1 MSDLCWC
8 GSGKAYAECP
18 QMNDQKI
25 ALLQKQ
31 GMEVPSRDM
40 IKTPEQIAG
49 IRAACKINTAVLD
62 EVAKHIKAGMTTAEI
77 DRIVY
82 DSPLLMV
89 QRLRRWVT
97 RASPRAYV
105 RRLTTRFATVF
116 RANATCCAAAIL

>member
-8 GSGKAYAECP
+8 GSGKAYAECH

-49 IRAACKINTAVLD
+49 IRAACKINTGVLD

-82 DSPLLMV
+82 DRCSWCNACTAG
-89 QRLRRWVT
+89 LRGLPQERM
-97 RASPRAYV
+97 YV
-105 RRLTTRFATVF
+105 D
-116 RANATCCAAAIL
+116 